1 MLRGEKWSF
10 INVQLKSQNIGK
22 RRRQNQEK
30 EQRQQMVKHVVD
42 INLTISIITLNVN
55 DLNVSI
61 KK

>member
-55 DLNVSI
+55 DLNVSV

>member
-30 EQRQQMVKHVVD
+30 EQRQQMIKHVVD

-55 DLNVSI
+55 DLNVSV

>member
-30 EQRQQMVKHVVD
+30 EQRQQMIKHVVD